1 MMRFL
6 LVIGLLIGAHGARAQ
21 YFQFSQYNYAA
32 QRISP
37 TAPAESD
44 FARLSFLYRNQGTGA
59 DIRLNTNFLSASYP
73 LINAKTGKRW
83 SGIGA
88 TLLDD
93 RSGGIY
99 AIREGSLS
107 YAINIPVA
115 ELQTFSLGFKGLY
128 QQRKID
134 LSGLHTGS
142 QYIPDRGFD
151 ETASSGEDIGTF
163 RSNFFTFSTGLSWQ
177 QLNREGIRLAYWS
190 LSIFD
195 INKPQDAFIGD
206 DNKLNSTF
214 VASGGFRAYKNSNM
228 SMFPEVLYTRS
239 SANNVLNVGL
249 ITRCDVKGQGKQKPF
264 YVDIITKYVVKRS
277 GILGLQFHNENFS
290 MGVSYDILVNRDNT
304 ANIGALEVGLELR
317 KLVLPKLKGKTTA
330 AKPPQKPPVT
340 KTVAK
345 QPVKKSNLPAKAKTD
360 SVKRTIPPKK
370 NLATTLEMKR
380 DSVVANTK
388 AGEIAHQ
395 PFVLEKITLHFNFE
409 FNSSELDEA
418 STQYLDDLKDA
429 LLQDEHLRVKLTGHT
444 DNIGNAKFNHRLSL
458 HRANAIKEYLVS
470 KGVDAGRIETEGKGL
485 TEPLNDNQTE
495 EGRAKNRRVEL
506 TILYEE

>member
-6 LVIGLLIGAHGARAQ
+6 LVIGLLIGAHSAMAQ
-21 YFQFSQYNYAA
+21 YFQFSQYNYAS

-44 FARLSFLYRNQGTGA
+44 YARLSFLYRNQGTGG

-151 ETASSGEDIGTF
+151 ENASSGEDIGTF

-195 INKPQDAFIGD
+195 INKPQDAFVAD

-228 SMFPEVLYTRS
+228 SMFPEVLYTRN

-249 ITRCDVKGQGKQKPF
+249 ITRCDVKGRGKQKPF
-264 YVDIITKYVVKRS
+264 YVDVITKYVVKRS

-290 MGVSYDILVNRDNT
+290 MGVSYDILVNRNNA

-317 KLVLPKLKGKTTA
+317 KLVLPKLKGKATV

-345 QPVKKSNLPAKAKTD
+345 QPVKKSNLPAKVKPD
-360 SVKRTIPPKK
+360 SVKRTVPPKK
-370 NLATTLEMKR
+370 DLATKLEMKH

-458 HRANAIKEYLVS
+458 HRANSIKEYLVS

-495 EGRAKNRRVEL
+495 EDRAKNRRVEL

>member
-1 MMRFL
+1 MVRFL
-6 LVIGLLIGAHGARAQ
+6 LVIGLLISAHSAMAQ

-44 FARLSFLYRNQGTGA
+44 FARLSFLYRNQGTGG
-59 DIRLNTNFLSASYP
+59 DIRLNSNFLSASYP

-134 LSGLHTGS
+134 LSGLYTGS

-177 QLNREGIRLAYWS
+177 QLNRDGVRLAYWS
-190 LSIFD
+190 MSIFD

-290 MGVSYDILVNRDNT
+290 MGVSYDILVNRNNA

-317 KLVLPKLKGKTTA
+317 KLVLPKLKGKATA
-330 AKPPQKPPVT
+330 AKPPQKPPVA

-345 QPVKKSNLPAKAKTD
+345 QPVKKSNLPAKAKPD
-360 SVKRTIPPKK
+360 SVKRTVPPKK
-370 NLATTLEMKR
+370 DLATTLEMKR

-409 FNSSELDEA
+409 FNSSDLDEA

-458 HRANAIKEYLVS
+458 HRANSIKEYLVS

-495 EGRAKNRRVEL
+495 EDRAKNRRVEL